1 MNVFCK
7 TKDYANA
14 LALVD
19 WALAFYPGLKDPEK
33 QGYMDKSEAFL
44 WALRADVLLSLCKKE
59 EAINSI
65 RRAKDVA
72 LHFDESPNYDVS
84 SIRFVFCKT
93 PASAFDDFGDTAM
106 IGVDEFIKSQEKS
119 ELSNLWKCV
128 RDE

>member
-1 MNVFCK
+1 
-7 TKDYANA
+7 
-14 LALVD
+14 
-19 WALAFYPGLKDPEK
+19 
-33 QGYMDKSEAFL
+33 MDKSEAFL

-59 EAINSI
+59 EAINSL

-84 SIRFVFCKT
+84 SIRFVLCKT

>member
-59 EAINSI
+59 EAINSL

-84 SIRFVFCKT
+84 SIRFVFCET
-93 PASAFDDFGDTAM
+93 PASAFDDFGDTAT

>member
-1 MNVFCK
+1 
-7 TKDYANA
+7 
-14 LALVD
+14 
-19 WALAFYPGLKDPEK
+19 
-33 QGYMDKSEAFL
+33 MDKSEAFL
-44 WALRADVLLSLCKKE
+44 LVTASGCSAVASVKKE
-59 EAINSI
+59 EAINSL

>member
-1 MNVFCK
+1 
-7 TKDYANA
+7 
-14 LALVD
+14 
-19 WALAFYPGLKDPEK
+19 
-33 QGYMDKSEAFL
+33 MDKSEAFL

-59 EAINSI
+59 EAINSL

-128 RDE
+128 GMNNNYKAK